1 MSTVSQTNSST
12 AYEQDLAE
20 PEGSSRRVRPW
31 LRLVAIVAILS
42 SVFVVVPASPAV
54 AHGDQQGHATPD
66 SDGWHPWVTNG
77 CTAVP
82 DRIWGVM
89 DFNHACDHH
98 DGCYGGHWQSR
109 WGCDVTFYYNME
121 RSCVE
126 DWQWWHPSR
135 GICRGMR
142 NTYFSGVR
150 ALGYVAYNGW
160 SISGPSGW

>member
-1 MSTVSQTNSST
+1 MGTSEREIAPARSLGRRSRFRRFSAIFVI
-12 AYEQDLAE
+12 LA
-20 PEGSSRRVRPW
+20 S
-31 LRLVAIVAILS
+31 I
-42 SVFVVVPASPAV
+42 FVLVPASPAL
-54 AHGDQQGHATPD
+54 ASGEHSHATPD
-66 SDGWHPWVTNG
+66 NDGYHPWATNG

-82 DRIWGVM
+82 DQIWGVM
-89 DFNHACDHH
+89 NFNHACDHH

-126 DWQWWHPSR
+126 DWKWWHPSR
-135 GICRGMR
+135 GLCRGVR